1 MSLLLIRHP
10 IRKLTFEFRSR
21 FALACRHMLH
31 APPSS
36 RRSKIIPFAV
46 CAVVSLLTGA
56 VAGRTYAQAQTG
68 SSTAWAVTLVLPP
81 KLVAGSPATLATLG
95 VDGKLAAHVAVEFGN
110 GEHVESDA
118 TGRAFFTVP
127 SSGGFLIARASGTS
141 VAALVDLQAAASVPP
156 PMTVAPVVSLRD
168 HFSICG
174 GGFRGE
180 AEADRV
186 QINGELALVIAASPE
201 CLVVVPGP
209 KAAPGTTT
217 ISTKALSG
225 RKEATTAFVS
235 LDFEPLNP
243 PLTPGNKGWLIL
255 RARGSDQRLRVVV
268 ENESPGVIHFEKSDA
283 QELTTSGGENNTA
296 EIRVEAVRSGD
307 FSFRARLRPAPDPE
321 TARRFLEAAVPLAPR
336 NLQGSLKK
344 MAVNLARHPRDAAK
358 VQSQLQQIVSV
369 TMAGDFCTLLEAA
382 QSAL

>member
-1 MSLLLIRHP
+1 
-10 IRKLTFEFRSR
+10 
-21 FALACRHMLH
+21 MLH
-31 APPSS
+31 APASS
-36 RRSKIIPFAV
+36 RRSKIILFGV
-46 CAVVSLLTGA
+46 CAAVSLFAGA
-56 VAGRTYAQAQTG
+56 AADPAYAQAQTG

-81 KLVAGSPATLATLG
+81 KLAAGAPATLATLG
-95 VDGKLAAHVAVEFGN
+95 VDGKLAAHVAVELGN
-110 GEHVESDA
+110 GERVESDA

-127 SSGGFLIARASGTS
+127 ASGGFLIAHASGTS
-141 VAALVDLQAAASVPP
+141 VAALVDSQVAASVPP
-156 PMTVAPVVSLRD
+156 VITVSPVVSSRD

-209 KAAPGTTT
+209 KAAPGAAT
-217 ISTKALSG
+217 ISAKASTG
-225 RKEATTAFVS
+225 RTEATTSLVS
-235 LDFEPLNP
+235 LDFEPPNP

-255 RARGSDQRLRVVV
+255 RARGSDLRLRVVV
-268 ENESPGVIHFEKSDA
+268 ENESPGVIHFEKGDA
-283 QELTTSGGENNTA
+283 QELTTSGSENNTA

-307 FSFRARLRPAPDPE
+307 FSFRARLAPTPDPE
-321 TARRFLEAAVPLAPR
+321 TARRFLEAAWPLAPQ
-336 NLQGSLKK
+336 NLQGILKK
-344 MAVNLARHPRDAAK
+344 MAANLARHPRDWAK

-369 TMAGDFCTLLEAA
+369 TMAGDFRTLLEAA